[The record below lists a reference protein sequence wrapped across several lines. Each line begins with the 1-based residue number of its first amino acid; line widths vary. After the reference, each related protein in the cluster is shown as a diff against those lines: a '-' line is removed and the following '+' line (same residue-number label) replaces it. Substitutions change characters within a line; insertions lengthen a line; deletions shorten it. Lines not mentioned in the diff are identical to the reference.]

1 VPLALVVD
9 AEAAKAPEA
18 GPPYRVCSR
27 AWPAPNE
34 VVSQAELE
42 PAPPGPGSREAG
54 GVSCTHHAGRG
65 RTMRIGLLAMRGVR
79 AHDPEGLRRG
89 LTPAGFVERS
99 KVVVLV
105 DRAPGP
111 SGELDTSAG

>member
-1 VPLALVVD
+1 
-9 AEAAKAPEA
+9 
-18 GPPYRVCSR
+18 
-27 AWPAPNE
+27 
-34 VVSQAELE
+34 
-42 PAPPGPGSREAG
+42 
-54 GVSCTHHAGRG
+54 
-65 RTMRIGLLAMRGVR
+65 MRIGLLAMRGVR